1 MRPLHKGL
9 FLAGIHIVMVL
20 SLGAKLLEDRA
31 MLPRVWV
38 RAVSFNP
45 DMPIR
50 GRYVQLAI
58 EPDVSRVP
66 IPPADTIPGRGPRP
80 QQRFQPVELRIEN
93 NQLVAIPTSE
103 VTGVFISFR
112 QIEGSW
118 VGVLSDELA
127 FFIPEHVPDPSRR
140 PAGEE
145 LWVEVTV
152 PHKGPPRPLRLGVKK
167 DGVITPLTLK

>member
-1 MRPLHKGL
+1 MRPLYKGL
-9 FLAGIHIVMVL
+9 FLAGIQILLVL

-31 MLPRVWV
+31 TLPRVWV
-38 RAVSFNP
+38 RAVPFDP

-50 GRYVQLAI
+50 GRYVRLRI
-58 EPDVSRVP
+58 EAEVSRVP
-66 IPPADTIPGRGPRP
+66 IPEAEWIPSPRP
-80 QQRFQPVELRIEN
+80 QRRLQPVELRIEN

-112 QIEGSW
+112 QVEGSW
-118 VGVLSDELA
+118 VGVLSNELA

-167 DGVITPLTLK
+167 DGVITPLPLN